1 MNTKCKE
8 VNSVKEIYL
17 INANAI
23 KELNENS
30 LKIKR
35 KYEAEWKIRPNLRIL
50 NLTKTTV
57 VW

>member
-35 KYEAEWKIRPNLRIL
+35 KYKGFNRDVHKFELAVYKQNQ
-50 NLTKTTV
+50 K
-57 VW
+57 